1 MSMTC
6 PVCAIGRG
14 GGVAVGG
21 FLWTCVP
28 PNSVES
34 TAVLLV
40 QTYRACSRGP
50 LSLVRLQ
57 GQGREELLM
66 LSLGREGGACW
77 CLTSHTLAEF

>member
-1 MSMTC
+1 MC
-6 PVCAIGRG
+6 HRKG
-14 GGVAVGG
+14 GEVAVGG

-66 LSLGREGGACW
+66 LSLGREERSM
-77 CLTSHTLAEF
+77 LVPHLSHPGRIL